1 MAPSLTGEVIKTGRP
16 LYTPD
21 VRKETRYRVADLA
34 RREGLCSLLSVPLRT
49 KTDII
54 GVLNVYTTEP
64 RCFEESDIR
73 LLTLLASQSAIAIEN
88 ATLHR
93 EEMQSRERLQQSE
106 KLAALGKLSAGL
118 AHELRN
124 PLNTVSMLIYAM
136 AQDRASESPP
146 DNTLTHDLDDL
157 SVVQDELQR
166 MKLLLEQFLE
176 FARPRSPHFQ
186 RERLEEIM
194 QETLLL
200 IGPEARIHQIIEIMG
215 QRIIEWTLSRPGPR
229 TP

>member
-1 MAPSLTGEVIKTGRP
+1 M
-16 LYTPD
+16 
-21 VRKETRYRVADLA
+21 
-34 RREGLCSLLSVPLRT
+34 
-49 KTDII
+49 
-54 GVLNVYTTEP
+54 
-64 RCFEESDIR
+64 
-73 LLTLLASQSAIAIEN
+73 
-88 ATLHR
+88 HR
-93 EEMQSRERLQQSE
+93 EELQSREQLRQSE

-146 DNTLTHDLDDL
+146 DNTLTHDLGDLDDL

-194 QETLLL
+194 
-200 IGPEARIHQIIEIMG
+200 
-215 QRIIEWTLSRPGPR
+215 
-229 TP
+229 